1 VVTSEIPKFEE
12 KFLAFLKES
21 HPKIIEDIL
30 RTGELSK
37 ENDNLL
43 KTLLE

>member
-1 VVTSEIPKFEE
+1 M
-12 KFLAFLKES
+12 
-21 HPKIIEDIL
+21 EDILRYICNL

-43 KTLLE
+43 KTILEHFIPNSGL